1 MSELTSTGKDTY
13 APSPAW
19 RPAIPVDSLV
29 IDSNGEIHFAASDDI
44 FLSEVLPFRLFG
56 ANISDVYK
64 TLLSSADYHKLSIC
78 IANNKVESFALMFK
92 STGTPFRS
100 LSITGHPFPIRERG
114 DGWLLITQ
122 DITAYQGMID
132 KIFILESELETIRQ
146 TEKSELDE
154 MTASLIDTNVALRKE
169 VRDRQNTLEKLSVSE
184 GRFRD
189 LTETTSDFI
198 WEINSAGNYTYA
210 SPKSVK
216 LLGLEPQEL
225 LGTPL
230 FLLRKVASASEFIKN
245 IELRGQP
252 QHGFSKMEYNHTRQD
267 GFEVTVESSGE
278 PIFSKRNKFVGFR
291 GIDRDVTERR
301 IYETKL
307 KQAKELAES
316 ANLAKSEFL
325 ANMSHELRT
334 PLHAILSFAKY
345 GEKRIESAS
354 RKELL
359 RFFSQIATSGQRL
372 LPLIDSLL
380 DLAKLESGK
389 MVYDFQDL
397 DIMTEIRSAIHEI
410 MPLAEKKGLS
420 IKFTPDNVAT
430 VACFDQATIAQ
441 VIRNLLA
448 NGVKFSNQQTA
459 ITISFKIQE
468 NTNNKSFLETT
479 ISNFGVAIPVI
490 ELDTIFDKFAQSS
503 KTKTGAGGT
512 GLGLSIC
519 KQIVEDHGGIIWAS
533 HGENGDTQFH
543 FTLPIRR
550 RQRS

>member
-1 MSELTSTGKDTY
+1 MSNLNSADQATATPTTIGNLV
-13 APSPAW
+13 
-19 RPAIPVDSLV
+19 IPIDIWAVDSH
-29 IDSNGEIHFAASDDI
+29 GKIHFAAP
-44 FLSEVLPFRLFG
+44 SESIIGKALPFRILDS
-56 ANISDVYK
+56 NISDIFKV
-64 TLLSSADYHKLSIC
+64 LLSLEDYQKLSTC
-78 IANNKVESFALMFK
+78 IADSKTSSFSILNN
-92 STGTPFRS
+92 STGTPSRS
-100 LSITGHPFPIRERG
+100 LSIVGHHFPVQSQSN
-114 DGWLLITQ
+114 GWLLIIQ
-122 DITAYQGMID
+122 DLSACQEMAYKLSM
-132 KIFILESELETIRQ
+132 LESDFEKIRQ
-146 TEKSELDE
+146 TEKSELDQV
-154 MTASLIDTNVALRKE
+154 TASLIDTNVALRKE
-169 VRDRQNTLEKLSVSE
+169 IRDRQNTLEKLSVSE

-198 WEINSAGNYTYA
+198 WEINNSGNYTYA

-216 LLGLEPQEL
+216 LLGLEPREL

-230 FLLRKVASASEFIKN
+230 FLLRKLESASQFIKD
-245 IELRGQP
+245 IEFRGQP
-252 QHGFSKMEYNHTRQD
+252 QHGFSKMEYSHTRQD
-267 GFEVTVESSGE
+267 GYEVTVESSGE
-278 PIFSKRNKFVGFR
+278 PIFSKHHKFLGFR

-307 KQAKELAES
+307 RQAKELAET

-354 RKELL
+354 RKELV

-389 MVYDFQDL
+389 MAYDFQSLDL
-397 DIMTEIRSAIHEI
+397 IVEIRSAIHEI

-420 IKFTPDNVAT
+420 IQFDADDVSTI
-430 VACFDQATIAQ
+430 ACFDQATIAQ

-448 NGVKFSNQQTA
+448 NGVKFSNQHTT
-459 ITISFKIQE
+459 IIISFEIQE
-468 NTNNKSFLETT
+468 DTNTKSFLKTT
-479 ISNFGVAIPVI
+479 ISNFGIAIPAV
-490 ELDTIFDKFAQSS
+490 ELNTIFDKFAQSS

-519 KQIVEDHGGIIWAS
+519 KQIVEDHGGRIWAS
-533 HGENGDTQFH
+533 HGKNGDTQFH

-550 RQRS
+550 R

>member
-1 MSELTSTGKDTY
+1 MSKPTSTSKDAS
-13 APSPAW
+13 APAPVRSPT
-19 RPAIPVDSLV
+19 IPVDALV
-29 IDSNGEIHFAASDDI
+29 VDSQGRIHFAASDYNFLGKTLPFHIIGANLSDI
-44 FLSEVLPFRLFG
+44 FTILLTPVDYQKLCVCIAKS
-56 ANISDVYK
+56 K
-64 TLLSSADYHKLSIC
+64 TGSFSLSIG
-78 IANNKVESFALMFK
+78 
-92 STGTPFRS
+92 STETPSRS
-100 LSITGHPFPIRERG
+100 LSIIGHPFSSNDLVQR
-114 DGWLLITQ
+114 WLLITQ
-122 DITAYQGMID
+122 DITTCQAMID
-132 KIFILESELETIRQ
+132 IISTLETTLENIRQ
-146 TEKSELDE
+146 TEKSELDK
-154 MTASLIDTNVALRKE
+154 MTKSLIDTNVALRKE
-169 VRDRQNTLEKLSVSE
+169 VRDRQNTFEKLSVSE
-184 GRFRD
+184 ARFRD

-198 WEINSAGNYTYA
+198 WEINNAGNYTYA

-216 LLGLEPQEL
+216 LLGLEPLEL

-230 FLLRKVASASEFIKN
+230 FLFRKIASTSEFIKN

-252 QHGFSKMEYNHTRQD
+252 QHGFSKMEYSHTRQD
-267 GFEVTVESSGE
+267 GLEVTVESSGE
-278 PIFSKRNKFVGFR
+278 PIFSKHNKFIGFR

-307 KQAKELAES
+307 KHAKEMAES

-354 RKELL
+354 RKELF
-359 RFFSQIATSGQRL
+359 RFFSQIASSGQRL

-389 MVYDFQDL
+389 MTYDFQYL
-397 DIMTEIRSAIHEI
+397 DIMVEIRSAIHEI
-410 MPLAEKKGLS
+410 TPLAEKKGLS
-420 IKFTPDNVAT
+420 ITFDLDNIAT
-430 VACFDQATIAQ
+430 VACFDQAAIAQ

-448 NGVKFSNQQTA
+448 NGVKFSNQQTP

-468 NTNNKSFLETT
+468 DLNQKSLLKTT
-479 ISNFGVAIPVI
+479 ISNFGVAIPAI
-490 ELDTIFDKFAQSS
+490 ELGTIFDKFAQST

-519 KQIVEDHGGIIWAS
+519 KQIIEDHGGTIWAS

-543 FTLPIRR
+543 FTLPI
-550 RQRS
+550 QR